1 MRRDILR
8 VYPQLGGLLP
18 ERASVMTVIEQHI
31 GTPTG
36 IRSEVRTLDIRIGRD
51 DEGWRFES
59 LASNGGDPV
68 PRPEELSPEAK
79 AVLDNP
85 RIELPDSARWDIH
98 AGRVAPELLS
108 LMARAAELV
117 PFGVIV
123 FDSGHPWN
131 IFGTDRMSDHSRGIA
146 VDVHRIGDRLV
157 IDDRAEDSLTHRF
170 VQWLFDQPDVAR
182 IGSPWA
188 LDGFGG
194 RSFTDLLHQDHLHIA
209 VSREYAVRSE

>member
-1 MRRDILR
+1 M
-8 VYPQLGGLLP
+8 V
-18 ERASVMTVIEQHI
+18 VVEQRI
-31 GTPTG
+31 GSSAG
-36 IRSEVRTLDIRIGRD
+36 IRTETRTLDIRTRLRD
-51 DEGWRFES
+51 GEWYFTN
-59 LASNGGDPV
+59 LASDGGEPV
-68 PRPEELSPEAK
+68 PPPDRLSEAAR
-79 AVLDNP
+79 AVVDNP
-85 RIELPDSARWDIH
+85 RIELPDSARWDIY
-98 AGRVAPELLS
+98 AGRVAPELLT
-108 LMARAAELV
+108 LMARAAEHA